1 MSRFLQSLLLFNLF
15 IDTLGF
21 NLYSLS
27 VKPLRNI
34 NKNVCHMS
42 LDRRDFISKPAIA
55 SISVAALIPFTVQ
68 KVCASELE
76 DAKEADDYWTKH
88 NGKFSEDFLNDMT
101 KKESGLLYKDIT
113 IGKGEIPKDGDAA
126 TIQIVGYIYETG
138 EKWTNTYK
146 GIPAFQSVIRV
157 GSRPNQ
163 KYMKGLN
170 EGIADMKR
178 GGKRVLVIPAYLAYS
193 YLTIYSEKDP
203 SVEIIPGGSSLVCYV
218 EMIDFRT
225 LK

>member
-1 MSRFLQSLLLFNLF
+1 MSKILQALLLFNLF

-21 NLYSLS
+21 SLS
-27 VKPLRNI
+27 KLSLRTFKNPNKNLCYMSLERREFIKKPLYAAPI
-34 NKNVCHMS
+34 ISSIPFSLKNVY
-42 LDRRDFISKPAIA
+42 
-55 SISVAALIPFTVQ
+55 
-68 KVCASELE
+68 ASEAE
-76 DAKEADDYWTKH
+76 DYWTKH
-88 NGKFSEDFLNDMT
+88 DGVFSEDFLKDMT
-101 KKESGLLYKDIT
+101 KKDSGLLYKDIT
-113 IGKGEIPKDGDAA
+113 IGTGESPNNGDAV
-126 TIQIVGYIYETG
+126 TIQLVGYIYETG

-146 GIPAFQSVIRV
+146 GIPAYQSVIRA
-157 GSRPNQ
+157 GARPNQ

-170 EGIADMKR
+170 EGVADMKR

-218 EMIDFRT
+218 EMVDFKP